1 MKIVLLLCLSAV
13 ALARPQEDAVAV
25 VDEREGPADNGAYSY
40 NIQIDNG
47 IAQSETGNPGE
58 EGQINAEGSYTYTDD
73 DGNSFTITYVADER
87 GFQPQGDHLPVA
99 PLAPPHVAEL
109 LRIADEQRAAGI
121 TFERK

>member
-25 VDEREGPADNGAYSY
+25 VDERQGPADNGAYSY

-47 IAQSETGNPGE
+47 IAHNEAGNPGE
-58 EGQINAEGSYTYTDD
+58 AGQINAEGSYTFTDD
-73 DGNSFTITYVADER
+73 DGNTFTITYVADER

-99 PLAPPHVAEL
+99 PPAPDHVADL

-121 TFERK
+121 TFDQK